1 MASYN
6 SIYPYQNPY
15 LTYGYNQ
22 PYPQIQQPAPQPA
35 PALMAPTQ
43 AAPQSSIIWVSGD
56 KEAAMYPI
64 APNAAVTLW
73 SQSEPVVYL
82 KQADASGKPVLKTFD
97 LVERADEAPRP
108 AERTEEYATKTDLTA
123 VIGVMNN
130 YKDAISALKSDLET
144 IKGDMYGIA
153 GKKKAPKK
161 TTEEADEG

>member
-15 LTYGYNQ
+15 LTYGYSQ

-35 PALMAPTQ
+35 PMTPAQT
-43 AAPQSSIIWVSGD
+43 APQNSIIWVASD

-82 KQADASGKPVLKTFD
+82 KQADASGKPILKTYD
-97 LVERADEAPRP
+97 LVERTDDAPRQ
-108 AERTEEYATKTDLTA
+108 AERSEEYATKTDLSA
-123 VIGVMNN
+123 VVGVMNN
-130 YKDAISALKSDLET
+130 YKDAISTLRSDIET
-144 IKGDMYGIA
+144 IKADMYGIA
-153 GKKKAPKK
+153 GKKKAQKK
-161 TTEEADEG
+161 TEEADEE